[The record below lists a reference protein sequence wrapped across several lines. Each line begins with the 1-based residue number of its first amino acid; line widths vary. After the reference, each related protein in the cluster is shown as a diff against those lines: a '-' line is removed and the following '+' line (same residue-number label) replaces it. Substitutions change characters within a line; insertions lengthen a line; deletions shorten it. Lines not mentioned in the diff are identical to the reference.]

1 VSRVAKPKS
10 ETDAFLRQEPTNY
23 FQSPQDYAQAFSD
36 ELAIQTQTKEEPMS
50 SVEILTQGDNSNIS
64 QDAPKAK
71 AAPREVKLAPF
82 TYVNVEF
89 IVANTSGFDAA
100 LFAEALQEFAKE
112 HHAVGIMLSDLK
124 VSQAILQKK
133 RGPRAQ

>member
-50 SVEILTQGDNSNIS
+50 EEILT

-89 IVANTSGFDAA
+89 IVANTYGFDAA

-112 HHAVGIMLSDLK
+112 HHAGIMLSDLK
-124 VSQAILQKK
+124 VASAILQKK
-133 RGPRAQ
+133 RGPRAK

>member
-1 VSRVAKPKS
+1 MSRVAKPKY
-10 ETDAFLRQEPTNY
+10 ETEAFLRQEPTNY

-50 SVEILTQGDNSNIS
+50 SVDILTQDDYSNIS
-64 QDAPKAK
+64 QGSPKAK

-89 IVANTSGFDAA
+89 IVANTSEFNADVFSA
-100 LFAEALQEFAKE
+100 ALQEFAKE
-112 HHAVGIMLSDLK
+112 HHAGIMLSDLK
-124 VSQAILQKK
+124 VAPAILQKK